1 MLIIELIF
9 GLILVLW
16 GAEILINGSIALG
29 KKYGVSEL
37 IIGVI
42 VIGFG
47 TSLSEFLVSL
57 NAVLKDATNLSLGN
71 IIGSN
76 IANIY
81 LVLGAAGIFKT
92 IKTPKIK
99 KFDIFFQ
106 LLVTIFFFLL
116 FSYYKIDF
124 LIGILFLS
132 FFIVY
137 IFFAIKNSSKSSDAE
152 EINNDI
158 ISKKILR
165 KPIIFGA
172 PIIIFSI
179 TITVFGADLTVESA
193 IQISRFLGIPESIIG
208 LTFIAIGTSL
218 PEIAAGITAARKL
231 RVNLIFGNI
240 IGSNLYNLLA
250 IVGFSSLFKQFNY
263 EKNLLRSDV
272 LFLLFSTVLFTILVI
287 FLKKINKVS
296 SIFLILIYLSYFFY
310 VYKIKYLS

>member
-165 KPIIFGA
+165 KPIIFGV

-193 IQISRFLGIPESIIG
+193 IKISRFLGIPESIIG